1 MTDAQFRFNQCN
13 SFREEE
19 NIWNHLHALEVNLHM
34 LAADK
39 CETCV
44 HASQTCVHATL
55 PLLF

>member
-1 MTDAQFRFNQCN
+1 MSLLWLDRYYCKQ
-13 SFREEE
+13 E